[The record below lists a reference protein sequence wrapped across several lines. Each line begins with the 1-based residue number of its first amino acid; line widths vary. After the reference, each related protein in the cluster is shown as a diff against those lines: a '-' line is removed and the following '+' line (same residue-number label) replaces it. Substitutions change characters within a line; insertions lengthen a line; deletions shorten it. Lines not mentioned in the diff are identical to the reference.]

1 MIADELKGIP
11 QAWRDFLD
19 SRGLV
24 YDQQTQVDLLASALG
39 SQFLLFAGPSG
50 TGKSTAA
57 KVLADFLTTSDRR
70 TGFDVRPAWASSE
83 DVVGQYSA
91 FTDAFL
97 DGPATAELCRM
108 AEPSASQSPHVVV
121 VEEANLS
128 AMEAYLGP
136 VVSEA
141 SSTQFE
147 SLTWPLHRHAD
158 IGPRA
163 EGRAPLPPR
172 NIELKPWPRV
182 FGTINV
188 DPTAMAPAPK
198 VSGRACV
205 VLLEPPE
212 VDSALNSTDALT
224 APTAL
229 PPTPPGEKLFGDP
242 RRAWSS
248 YVTASDAGRFATAL
262 APILE
267 ALRDS
272 AGNGKNVVSPRDVQR
287 SVLYMAW
294 QVPLAKAAADA
305 GMTDIVPTDAAAAEN
320 AILHFVLPG
329 LSAEQFRRGLAPL
342 TDVAQTDGLLRRRL
356 ERLSGGGEGL
366 FGVPADFWASLS

>member
-1 MIADELKGIP
+1 MIVDELKGIP
-11 QAWRDFLD
+11 QAWREFLHA
-19 SRGLV
+19 SGLV
-24 YDQQTQVDLLASALG
+24 YDPQTQVDLLASALG

-57 KVLADFLTTSDRR
+57 KILSYFLTPPDRQ
-70 TGFDVRPAWASSE
+70 TILDVRPAWESLE

-91 FTDAFL
+91 FTDTFL
-97 DGPATAELCRM
+97 DGPATAELVRL
-108 AEPSASQSPHVVV
+108 AGTPESDNPHVMI

-128 AMEAYLGP
+128 EMEAYLGP
-136 VVSEA
+136 VVTSA
-141 SSTQFE
+141 SATQFE
-147 SLTWPLHRHAD
+147 RLIWPLHRHTASE
-158 IGPRA
+158 PRPKDKP
-163 EGRAPLPPR
+163 PLPPR
-172 NIELKPWPRV
+172 EIELKPWPRT

-188 DPTAMAPAPK
+188 DPTATAPAPK

-212 VDSALNSTDALT
+212 IDSALASTEALT
-224 APTAL
+224 ALTRL
-229 PPTPPGEKLFGDP
+229 PPAPPGAVLFGDP

-248 YVTASDAGRFATAL
+248 YVMAGDEGRFR
-262 APILE
+262 E
-267 ALRDS
+267 ALSPLLETLRVS

-294 QVPLAKAAADA
+294 HVPLAEAATTAAIEGVLSSD
-305 GMTDIVPTDAAAAEN
+305 TAAAEN
-320 AILHFVLPG
+320 AVLHFVLPG
-329 LSAEQFRRGLAPL
+329 LSAEQFRRCLEPL
-342 TDVAQTDGLLRRRL
+342 TDVAQSGGLLRRRL